1 MIWLYFIGSLVMA
14 FIIVKCLKKLYFGA
28 ILNFMMNVVHSNL
41 QEVKPMLFDEAISKI
56 KTKNKSNQLE
66 ILELGIGT
74 GENFKHFPKG
84 SNVTIL
90 DKTDIFLPYLNESIK
105 KNNRNDLNVSKL
117 VVSKAEEM
125 NGIESNSMDLVVHTF
140 ILCSVDDYNK
150 VMKQIYRVLKPGG
163 VCIFMEHSIDNQ
175 NKTRKCI
182 QKVIEP
188 AMGDCKFLDMNKVLR
203 SGPYD
208 HIELKKYR
216 VNKALITFIN
226 PVVYG
231 YGIKTKF

>member
-1 MIWLYFIGSLVMA
+1 MRG
-14 FIIVKCLKKLYFGA
+14 
-28 ILNFMMNVVHSNL
+28 LNFMMNFVHSNL
-41 QEVKPMLFDEAISKI
+41 EVVKPKLFDEAISQV
-56 KTKNKSNQLE
+56 KTNKKNDRLE

-105 KNNRNDLNVSKL
+105 KNNRQDLNVSKL

-125 NGIESNSMDLVVHTF
+125 VGIESDSMDVVVHTF
-140 ILCSVDDYNK
+140 ILCSVNDYKK
-150 VMKQIYRVLKPGG
+150 VMSEIYRVLKPGG
-163 VCIFMEHSIDNQ
+163 VCIFIEHSIDNE
-175 NKTRKCI
+175 NKPRKYM

-188 AMGDCKFLDMNKVLR
+188 ALSDCKFLDMKKVLS

-208 HIELKKYR
+208 HLELKKYR
-216 VNKALITFIN
+216 VNRALITFIN
-226 PVVYG
+226 PIVYG
-231 YGIKTKF
+231 YGFKSLNK